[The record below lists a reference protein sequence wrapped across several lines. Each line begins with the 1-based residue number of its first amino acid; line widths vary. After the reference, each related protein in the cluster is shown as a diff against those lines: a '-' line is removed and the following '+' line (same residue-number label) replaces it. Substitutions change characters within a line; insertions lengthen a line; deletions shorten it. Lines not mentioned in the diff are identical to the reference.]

1 MVERGR
7 NFSNMSK
14 EECEAL
20 RDLKSYKDVVF
31 KKLAYKESAVSVVW
45 GLIFIA
51 RKPDI
56 GS

>member
-31 KKLAYKESAVSVVW
+31 KKLAYKESAVQWFGVD
-45 GLIFIA
+45 FY
-51 RKPDI
+51 RKEA
-56 GS
+56 